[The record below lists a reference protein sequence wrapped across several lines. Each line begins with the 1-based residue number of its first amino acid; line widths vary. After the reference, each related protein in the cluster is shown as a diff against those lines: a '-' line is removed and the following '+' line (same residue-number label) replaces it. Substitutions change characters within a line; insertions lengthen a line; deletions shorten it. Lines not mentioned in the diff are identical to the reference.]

1 MPSSSLSRHHGSPAA
16 TLAAAGLQPS
26 TTTPPAAVAPG
37 FHLAMVLYGLYLGAV
52 MAVVTAPIA
61 VLIAHA
67 VQRRQRYPDWI
78 RDHLRFL
85 TRTFWYSVLGTL
97 AGLGLWWLFGA
108 IGLPALTSWTF
119 GYLAFTATLVWT
131 VGRCGFGIHRLMERR
146 SPFRGAL
153 GAPHSVLADSAP
165 ADSALADSAPADS
178 ALADSAPADS
188 ALADSAPADS
198 APANSASS

>member
-1 MPSSSLSRHHGSPAA
+1 MPSSSLSRHHGSPAV
-16 TLAAAGLQPS
+16 TLAATGARLEPS
-26 TTTPPAAVAPG
+26 TAAAPAPDTDQGQDQTPVSEPSVAVAPG

-67 VQRRQRYPDWI
+67 VQRRPRYPDWI

-108 IGLPALTSWTF
+108 FGLPALTSWTF

-131 VGRCGFGIHRLMERR
+131 VGRCGFGIHRLLERR
-146 SPFRGAL
+146 SPLPKAL
-153 GAPHSVLADSAP
+153 GAPHSILADSGP
-165 ADSALADSAPADS
+165 VDSARVDSAPDG
-178 ALADSAPADS
+178 
-188 ALADSAPADS
+188 
-198 APANSASS
+198 SASS